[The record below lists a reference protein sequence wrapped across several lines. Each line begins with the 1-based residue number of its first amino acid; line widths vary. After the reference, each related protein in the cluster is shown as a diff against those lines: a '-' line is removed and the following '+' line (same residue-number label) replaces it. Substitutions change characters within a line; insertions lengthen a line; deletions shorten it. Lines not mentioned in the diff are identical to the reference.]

1 MMAVFLVS
9 SDINRTVKEEL

>member
-1 MMAVFLVS
+1 MAVFLVS